1 MPSTHLS
8 SDCPHSDCLV
18 PPSVLDE
25 LAYLCD
31 FGQTER
37 VRRSAQEAMK
47 QLRRERRFRSLLEP
61 PFDPAQ
67 AERLA
72 SEFRH
77 RGLLP
82 QFEVH
87 DSRILAEATLL
98 ACAILVT
105 SDAHLR
111 AIDHERLTLLL
122 HPHELAPPVIAT
134 PRARELPFMTRAA
147 SRQSILMH
155 ICRCIHLGSVPYSP
169 PKE

>member
-1 MPSTHLS
+1 LRLAVDTNVLL
-8 SDCPHSDCLV
+8 DLADKVEEVLDAFDTLVERVPHADCLV

-134 PRARELPFMTRAA
+134 PREIVRKFFR
-147 SRQSILMH
+147 
-155 ICRCIHLGSVPYSP
+155 
-169 PKE
+169 

>member
-1 MPSTHLS
+1 MRLAVDTNVLL
-8 SDCPHSDCLV
+8 DLADKVEEVLDAFDTLVERLPHSDCLV

-134 PRARELPFMTRAA
+134 PREIVRKFFR
-147 SRQSILMH
+147 
-155 ICRCIHLGSVPYSP
+155 
-169 PKE
+169 

>member
-1 MPSTHLS
+1 LRLAVDTNVLL
-8 SDCPHSDCLV
+8 DLADKVEEVLDAFDTLVERLPHSDCLV

-134 PRARELPFMTRAA
+134 PREIVRKFFR
-147 SRQSILMH
+147 
-155 ICRCIHLGSVPYSP
+155 
-169 PKE
+169 